1 MSRRLALGALISAA
15 LGLGACR
22 SAPSPHYYLIAPQE
36 ISVAAPNPSEQGLHL
51 AVEAFRVDAPYDGD
65 QLAYRVGRDS
75 PEIVFYAHHRWAASL
90 REQLALAV
98 AASFSDLPGVASITP
113 ISVGRS
119 HDGTLVGRL
128 LFLEELDVPGEQIAR
143 LGLELAL
150 VDRQGMQVW
159 SQTVT
164 SQVTS
169 QAREVPDIV
178 RSMRQALRQAFDQ
191 MRPALSAAVASLP
204 ASGTPGGASQG

>member
-1 MSRRLALGALISAA
+1 
-15 LGLGACR
+15 
-22 SAPSPHYYLIAPQE
+22 
-36 ISVAAPNPSEQGLHL
+36 
-51 AVEAFRVDAPYDGD
+51 VEAFRVDEPYDGD
-65 QLAYRVGRDS
+65 QLAYRIGRDS
-75 PEIVFYAHHRWAASL
+75 PEIAFYAHHRWAAPL

-98 AASFSDLPGVASITP
+98 ATYFSDLPGVASITP